1 MLERGMEKGIG
12 EKREE
17 TREEEGEG
25 NLSNVDE
32 SNDRK
37 DAGMEVFLP
46 ENNAGNPH
54 SDSC

>member
-1 MLERGMEKGIG
+1 MEKGIG